1 MSSPTWTPGALL
13 SEARPYSGTGWRIVE
28 AQHYV
33 STMKL
38 VDTVAEQDLLEELL
52 ETRKPPISPECAGL
66 DFLLATPFRYGAI
79 YPNGSRFRRAGRSP
93 GVFYAAEAPETA
105 IAEIAFYRLLLHC
118 ETPTLPFPSNPAE
131 FTGFSVAVQATGAI
145 DLTAAPFVASHA
157 LWMSPTDYGPCQTL
171 ADEARKAS
179 VELIR
184 YQSVRDPRARA
195 NLALLSC
202 SAFAAPRPLERQT
215 WRIRVAETGVQ
226 ARREFPNLALDFS
239 PRDFATDP
247 RIASRFPRT

>member
-1 MSSPTWTPGALL
+1 MSSPIWTPDALS
-13 SEARPYSGTGWRIVE
+13 SEVRPYSGAGWRIVE

-38 VDTVAEQDLLEELL
+38 VDSVAEQDLLEGLL
-52 ETRKPPISPECAGL
+52 ETTKPPFPPECAGL
-66 DFLLATPFRYGAI
+66 DFLLATPFRYGAV
-79 YPNGSRFRRAGRSP
+79 YPNGSRFRRAGRTP

-131 FTGFSVAVQATGAI
+131 FSGFLVAVHTTASI
-145 DLTAAPFVASHA
+145 DLTTAPFVASRIIWTA
-157 LWMSPTDYGPCQTL
+157 PTDYGPCQTL
-171 ADEARKAS
+171 ADQARNAS

-184 YQSVRDPRARA
+184 YQSVRDPKAGA
-195 NLALLSC
+195 NLALLCC
-202 SAFAAPRPLERQT
+202 SAFAAPKPLERQT

-226 ARREFPNLALDFS
+226 ARREFPNLALDFAPAEFS
-239 PRDFATDP
+239 GDP
-247 RIASRFPRT
+247 RIAARFRPT